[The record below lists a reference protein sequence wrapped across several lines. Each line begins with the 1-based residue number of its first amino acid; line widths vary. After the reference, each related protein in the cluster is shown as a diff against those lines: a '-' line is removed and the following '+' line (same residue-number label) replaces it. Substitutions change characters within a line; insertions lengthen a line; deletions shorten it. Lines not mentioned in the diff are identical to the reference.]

1 MRLLPS
7 LNTPTAC
14 RIAAI
19 EAELGTLESDIS
31 SLIRRGFRLKELGEE
46 LLGLLERQV
55 EEQQLARMILYD
67 RSSN

>member
-19 EAELGTLESDIS
+19 EAELGTLESAIS
-31 SLIRRGFRLKELGEE
+31 SPLRRAFRLKELGEE